1 MSTSREDPLVD
12 MRRLFPLGPAEPA
25 IAQMNLG
32 AVVPFGIRYAVPVVE
47 AADKKNS
54 PPPTK
59 PRVSVN
65 TPTSPDGKAG
75 APTRTDD
82 VITEGSD

>member
-1 MSTSREDPLVD
+1 MNNSQNDPLVD
-12 MRRLFPLGPAEPA
+12 LRKLFPLGPAEQTVAPA
-25 IAQMNLG
+25 RVGPI
-32 AVVPFGIRYAVPVVE
+32 VPFGIRFAVAVVE
-47 AADKKNS
+47 TADRKS
-54 PPPTK
+54 TPPPTK

-65 TPTSPDGKAG
+65 TPTSPDGKPG